1 MAKSILEY
9 WDGSAWIQAK
19 TVNAATN
26 AADQNNAVIG
36 FSIKDKLNNPRTA
49 NIRLINAGREPFG
62 SGANRYSPLNDVF
75 TDFMTIRIVEDDSK
89 VTLFQG
95 KIYDVYKNYDMQWGS
110 VIKLYARDNLAEL
123 ADYPTDDK
131 DEPISSTDSDRNSVD
146 RSDII
151 KTIIRDYF
159 INIFFDACHMPIKGY
174 KVFSCCFWFYCHDIK
189 LSYQL

>member
-75 TDFMTIRIVEDDSK
+75 TDFMTIRIVEVDSK
-89 VTLFQG
+89 FTLFQ
-95 KIYDVYKNYDMQWGS
+95 
-110 VIKLYARDNLAEL
+110 
-123 ADYPTDDK
+123 
-131 DEPISSTDSDRNSVD
+131 
-146 RSDII
+146 
-151 KTIIRDYF
+151 
-159 INIFFDACHMPIKGY
+159 
-174 KVFSCCFWFYCHDIK
+174 
-189 LSYQL
+189 